1 MPASRIVLSGMRPT
15 GGLHLGHLRGVLHN
29 WVRYQDEG
37 WSCHYMV
44 ADWHA
49 LTTDYAERGRQMASA
64 TEEMVLCWLA
74 AGIDPERSVL
84 FSLAFPST
92 PSCT

>member
-1 MPASRIVLSGMRPT
+1 
-15 GGLHLGHLRGVLHN
+15 
-29 WVRYQDEG
+29 
-37 WSCHYMV
+37 MV